1 MMGKTGGRMKS
12 VLFLAVLFS
21 FSSFAQT
28 ERSLRNILATHT
40 CELKIVHT
48 PVIFA
53 KEKSRTL
60 SKQLIFSA
68 SEWSASLRRLKVNRT
83 MKIHAITAKHIL
95 MDDPS
100 IASVCVLNVM
110 TRKCDTQMESLTISQ
125 IEEKSGKNVK
135 IKCSKDAF
143 TDI

>member
-1 MMGKTGGRMKS
+1 MVFAVT
-12 VLFLAVLFS
+12 LLALVS

-28 ERSLRNILATHT
+28 ERPLKKILATHS
-40 CELKIVHT
+40 CELKIMKT

-60 SKQLIFSA
+60 SNGLIFSA
-68 SEWSASLRRLKVNRT
+68 SEWSASLRRLKVGRT
-83 MKIHAITAKHIL
+83 MTIHAISKKQLL
-95 MDDPS
+95 MDDTS
-100 IASVCVLNVM
+100 IASVCVLNEM
-110 TRKCDTQMESLTISQ
+110 TRKCDTNMESLTISQ

-135 IKCSKDAF
+135 ITCRKDVV